1 MQNPMSPSFPS
12 IVGVLLMAGCGSALG
27 RHMGLT
33 GFDQVLVAG
42 FAMGIFLLA
51 QTPAIVLRKRV
62 VALEALLADRAVKEH

>member
-1 MQNPMSPSFPS
+1 
-12 IVGVLLMAGCGSALG
+12 
-27 RHMGLT
+27 MGLT

-42 FAMGIFLLA
+42 FAIGIFLLA